1 MKGKLR
7 LMGNDKY
14 WIFVMLLPTF
24 LGLIIG
30 TLGSLAASIFL
41 SFTAWDNVNPP
52 VWIGLR
58 NYIKCFTDPQFL
70 NSIVN
75 TVHFA
80 CLYVPSC
87 IILSLCVAILL
98 NRTHRAQGFLRAA
111 FFFPSLTSSVAV
123 AMIFTWIYA
132 KDQGLL
138 NRLIVYLGF
147 RPVVWLGKEYI
158 LYSVTLAN
166 VWGALGEGM
175 IIFLA
180 ALQSV
185 PHTYY
190 EAATVDGASPLKKL
204 LHITIPC
211 ISPAIFF
218 QVIITT
224 VNALQAFEYIYML
237 TRRTQG
243 ESIMTTT
250 VYLIYRNGFRWF
262 NMGLAS
268 AQAILLSAVIIIF
281 MLIYFNLEQ
290 KLVFYE

>member
-14 WIFVMLLPTF
+14 WILVMLFPTF
-24 LGLIIG
+24 FGLIIG

-41 SFTAWDNVNPP
+41 SFTSWDNVN
-52 VWIGLR
+52 
-58 NYIKCFTDPQFL
+58 
-70 NSIVN
+70 
-75 TVHFA
+75 TVRFA
-80 CLYVPSC
+80 CLYVPCC
-87 IILSLCVAILL
+87 IILSLCVALLL
-98 NRTHRAQGFLRAA
+98 NKTHRAQGFLRAA

-138 NRLIVYLGF
+138 NRLITHIGLK
-147 RPVVWLGKEYI
+147 PVVWLGKEHI

-204 LHITIPC
+204 FHITIPC

-243 ESIMTTT
+243 KSIMTTT

-268 AQAILLSAVIIIF
+268 AQAILLSIVIIIF
-281 MLIYFNLEQ
+281 MLIYFKLEQ

>member
-14 WIFVMLLPTF
+14 WILIMLLPTF
-24 LGLIIG
+24 FGLLIG

-41 SFTAWDNVNPP
+41 SFTAWDNVNHPI
-52 VWIGLR
+52 WIGWE
-58 NYIKCFTDPQFL
+58 NYKKCFTDPQFF
-70 NSIVN
+70 NSIIN
-75 TVHFA
+75 TVRFA

-138 NRLIVYLGF
+138 NRLITYLGF
-147 RPVVWLGKEYI
+147 KPVVWLGKEHI

-185 PHTYY
+185 PHAYY

-268 AQAILLSAVIIIF
+268 AQAILLSIVIIIF